1 MIMLVCID
9 ILSIRMII
17 MACLDKMSV
26 RMNISCW
33 YTLEHNFGRYGHNVD
48 TCGDV
53 GMFTHNVNTYGY
65 VNTYGHFIDI
75 ET

>member
-1 MIMLVCID
+1 MV
-9 ILSIRMII
+9 
-17 MACLDKMSV
+17 CLDKMSV
-26 RMNISCW
+26 RMDILSR
-33 YTLEHNFGRYGHNVD
+33 YTLKHKIGRYGHNVD